1 VKLTII
7 GGGGFRVP
15 QIYEALASE
24 DSHVPINK
32 LCLYDVS
39 PKRMEKVAAVI
50 DELSQLATK
59 KIEVEYST
67 NLDQCLTD
75 ASYVFSAMRVGG
87 LESRVLDEKIA
98 LDLDVLGQETVG
110 AGGLAYSLRTL
121 PHARNLARK
130 VKEICPNAWVINF
143 TNPAGL
149 ITEAMQAVMGE
160 RVVGICDTPIG
171 LMKRVS
177 KALVSE
183 GQDFN
188 FDYVG
193 LNHLGWLRSMEV
205 EGEDLLPKLLEDDQL
220 LNSIEEARIM
230 GPEWV
235 RSIGAIPNE
244 YLYYYYYARESFQ
257 SIKKSQETRG
267 QYLSRSQQEF
277 YAEDSNASFD
287 NWSKI
292 MHARESSYMK
302 ESRSGSDRESR
313 LSEDAEDGGYQK
325 VALDLIAGLSGG
337 ESGRMILNVPNKTA
351 DGQRLV
357 PELNDQAVVEVPC
370 TVTTE
375 GVQPRKVA
383 PVAGDMLG
391 LMAQVKSSEQL
402 ILKATEEGSLDL
414 AWRAFATHPLVDSVN
429 IGKELLINY
438 TKQLPGTAETFNTK
452 SL

>member
-1 VKLTII
+1 MKLTII

-15 QIYEALASE
+15 QIYEALAAQ
-24 DSHVPINK
+24 DSNVPITR

-39 PKRMEKVAAVI
+39 PGRMNKIATVI
-50 DELSQLATK
+50 NELSRLATK
-59 KIEVEYST
+59 KIEVEYTT
-67 NLDQCLTD
+67 NLDHCLTD

-87 LESRVLDEKIA
+87 LESRILDEKIA
-98 LDLDVLGQETVG
+98 LDLGVLGQETVG

-121 PHARNLARK
+121 PHVRKLARK
-130 VKEICPNAWVINF
+130 VKEICPTAWVINF

-177 KALVSE
+177 KTLVTE
-183 GQDFN
+183 GEDFD

-205 EGEDLLPKLLEDDQL
+205 DGEDKLPRLLEDDKL

-230 GPEWV
+230 GPDWI
-235 RSIGAIPNE
+235 RAIGAIPNE
-244 YLYYYYYARESFQ
+244 YLYYYYYAREAFQ

-267 QYLSRSQQEF
+267 QYLSKSQQEF
-277 YAEDSNASFD
+277 YAEDSDASFN

-292 MHARESSYMK
+292 MHAREISYMR

-313 LSEDAEDGGYQK
+313 LSKDAEDGGYQK
-325 VALDLIAGLSGG
+325 VALELIAGLSGG

-357 PELNDQAVVEVPC
+357 PELNDQAIVEVPC
-370 TVTTE
+370 IVDAK
-375 GVQPRKVA
+375 GVHPKKVA
-383 PVAGDMLG
+383 PVGGDMLG
-391 LMAQVKSSEQL
+391 LITQVKSSEQL
-402 ILKATEEGSLDL
+402 ILKATEEGSMEL
-414 AWRAFATHPLVDSVN
+414 AWKAFATHPLIDSVN
-429 IGKELLINY
+429 IGKELLIKYAQNI
-438 TKQLPGTAETFNTK
+438 PGTAEAFKNQP
-452 SL
+452 L